1 MENKTLASVVKNAR
15 EKLGISQREL
25 SRRTGIDN
33 NTLAK
38 IEKGERKKPNV
49 LSLRKISF
57 LLNLDLE
64 ELLKLAG
71 YNEQDIEV
79 SLNQNNFIFSS
90 GTAPLIALE
99 DLINNDKSEL
109 LARNILKE
117 LGTKIDYN
125 EIEFIN
131 NLDSRERNC
140 AIKSFKKFL
149 KDNNSEIKNLKESI
163 ERTTKMLYEKSDGK
177 K

>member
-1 MENKTLASVVKNAR
+1 MGNKTLASVVKSAR

-33 NTLAK
+33 NTVAK

-79 SLNQNNFIFSS
+79 ALNQNSFIISS
-90 GTAPLIALE
+90 GNAPLISLE
-99 DLINNDKSEL
+99 DMINRDKDEL
-109 LARNILKE
+109 LSRKILKE

-125 EIEFIN
+125 EIDFIN
-131 NLDSRERNC
+131 KMNSKDRNKP
-140 AIKSFKKFL
+140 IKIFKNFL
-149 KDNNSEIKNLKESI
+149 KDNDKEIKKISDRI
-163 ERTTKMLYEKSDGK
+163 EEELKMLNK
-177 K
+177 KTN

>member
-15 EKLGISQREL
+15 EKIGISQREL

-33 NTLAK
+33 NTIAK

-79 SLNQNNFIFSS
+79 ALNQNSFIISS
-90 GTAPLIALE
+90 GNAPLISLE
-99 DLINNDKSEL
+99 DMINRDKDEL
-109 LARNILKE
+109 LSRKILKE
-117 LGTKIDYN
+117 LDTKIDYS
-125 EIEFIN
+125 EIDFIN
-131 NLDSRERNC
+131 KMNSKDRNKS
-140 AIKSFKKFL
+140 IKIFKNFL
-149 KDNNSEIKNLKESI
+149 KDNDKEIKKISDRIESQI
-163 ERTTKMLYEKSDGK
+163 EILNK
-177 K
+177 KTN

>member
-1 MENKTLASVVKNAR
+1 MENKTLASVVKSAR

-33 NTLAK
+33 NTVAK

-79 SLNQNNFIFSS
+79 SINQNSFIISS
-90 GTAPLIALE
+90 GNAPLIALE
-99 DLINNDKSEL
+99 DMINRNKNEL
-109 LARNILKE
+109 LSRKILKE
-117 LGTKIDYN
+117 LGEKIDYS
-125 EIEFIN
+125 EIDFIN
-131 NLDSRERNC
+131 KMNSKDRNKS
-140 AIKSFKKFL
+140 IKIFKNFL
-149 KDNNSEIKNLKESI
+149 KDNDKEIKKLSDQI
-163 ERTTKMLYEKSDGK
+163 EAELKMLNEKTN
-177 K
+177 

>member
-1 MENKTLASVVKNAR
+1 MENKTLASVIKNAR
-15 EKLGISQREL
+15 ERIGISQREV

-71 YNEQDIEV
+71 YNGQDIEV
-79 SLNQNNFIFSS
+79 ALNQNSFIISS
-90 GTAPLIALE
+90 GNAPLISLE
-99 DLINNDKSEL
+99 DMINRDKDEL
-109 LARNILKE
+109 LSRKILKE

-125 EIEFIN
+125 EIDFIN
-131 NLDSRERNC
+131 KMNSKDRNKS
-140 AIKSFKKFL
+140 IKIFKNFL
-149 KDNNSEIKNLKESI
+149 KDNDKEIKKISDRIESQI
-163 ERTTKMLYEKSDGK
+163 GMLNK
-177 K
+177 KY

>member
-1 MENKTLASVVKNAR
+1 MENKTLASVVKSAR

-33 NTLAK
+33 NTVAK

-71 YNEQDIEV
+71 YNEQDIDV
-79 SLNQNNFIFSS
+79 SINQNSFIISS
-90 GTAPLIALE
+90 GNAPLIALE
-99 DLINNDKSEL
+99 DMINRNKDEL
-109 LARNILKE
+109 LSRRILKE

-125 EIEFIN
+125 EIYFIN
-131 NLDSRERNC
+131 KMNSKDRNKS
-140 AIKSFKKFL
+140 IKTFKNFL
-149 KDNNSEIKNLKESI
+149 KDNDKEIKKLSDQIEEELKI
-163 ERTTKMLYEKSDGK
+163 LNK
-177 K
+177 KTN

>member
-33 NTLAK
+33 NTVAK

-79 SLNQNNFIFSS
+79 ALNQNSFIISS
-90 GTAPLIALE
+90 GNAPLIALE
-99 DLINNDKSEL
+99 DMINRDKDEL
-109 LARNILKE
+109 LSRKILKE

-125 EIEFIN
+125 EIDLIN
-131 NLDSRERNC
+131 KMKPKDRNKS
-140 AIKSFKKFL
+140 IKIFKNFL
-149 KDNNSEIKNLKESI
+149 KDNDKEIKIISDRIKKQI
-163 ERTTKMLYEKSDGK
+163 EILNK
-177 K
+177 KTN

>member
-33 NTLAK
+33 NTVAK

-57 LLNLDLE
+57 LLKLDLE

-109 LARNILKE
+109 LVRNILKE
-117 LGTKIDYN
+117 LGMKIDYN
-125 EIEFIN
+125 QIEFIN
-131 NLDSRERNC
+131 KLDSKERKHATN
-140 AIKSFKKFL
+140 SFKQFL
-149 KDNNSEIKNLKESI
+149 KNNNVEIKNLKEHI
-163 ERTTKMLYEKSDGK
+163 QKGTELLNK
-177 K
+177 KTN

>member
-1 MENKTLASVVKNAR
+1 MENKTLASVVKSAR
-15 EKLGISQREL
+15 ETLGISQREL

-33 NTLAK
+33 NTVAK

-79 SLNQNNFIFSS
+79 SINQNSFIISS
-90 GTAPLIALE
+90 GNAPLITLE
-99 DLINNDKSEL
+99 DMINRNKDEL
-109 LARNILKE
+109 LSRRILKE

-125 EIEFIN
+125 EIDFIN
-131 NLDSRERNC
+131 RMNSKDRNKS
-140 AIKSFKKFL
+140 IKTFKNFL
-149 KDNNSEIKNLKESI
+149 KDNDKEIKKLSDQI
-163 ERTTKMLYEKSDGK
+163 EEELKMLNK
-177 K
+177 KTN

>member
-33 NTLAK
+33 NTVAK

-57 LLNLDLE
+57 LLNLNLE

-117 LGTKIDYN
+117 LGMKIEYN
-125 EIEFIN
+125 QIEFIN
-131 NLDSRERNC
+131 KLDSKERKY
-140 AIKSFKKFL
+140 AINSFKQFL
-149 KDNNSEIKNLKESI
+149 KNNNVEIKNLKEHI
-163 ERTTKMLYEKSDGK
+163 QKGTELLNK
-177 K
+177 KTN

>member
-1 MENKTLASVVKNAR
+1 MENKTLASVVKSAR

-79 SLNQNNFIFSS
+79 SLNQNSFIISS
-90 GTAPLIALE
+90 GNAPLIALE

-109 LARNILKE
+109 LARNILRE
-117 LGTKIDYN
+117 IGTKIDYN
-125 EIEFIN
+125 QIEFIN
-131 NLDSRERNC
+131 NLDLKKRDY

-149 KDNNSEIKNLKESI
+149 KDNNSEIKNLKEHI
-163 ERTTKMLYEKSDGK
+163 KRTTKMLNNKTD
-177 K
+177 

>member
-1 MENKTLASVVKNAR
+1 MNDKTLASLVKEAR
-15 EKLGISQREL
+15 EKIGISQREL

-71 YNEQDIEV
+71 YNDQDIEV
-79 SLNQNNFIFSS
+79 ALNQRNFIISS
-90 GTAPLIALE
+90 GNSTLIALE
-99 DLINNDKSEL
+99 DMINRNKDEVI
-109 LARNILKE
+109 ARNILKE
-117 LGTKIDYN
+117 LRPKIDYN
-125 EIEFIN
+125 EIDFIN
-131 NLDSRERNC
+131 KMNSKDRNKS
-140 AIKSFKKFL
+140 IKIFKNFL
-149 KDNNSEIKNLKESI
+149 KDNDKEIKKLSDQIEEELKISN
-163 ERTTKMLYEKSDGK
+163 EKTN
-177 K
+177 

>member
-1 MENKTLASVVKNAR
+1 MNDKTLASLVKEAR
-15 EKLGISQREL
+15 EKIGISQREL

-71 YNEQDIEV
+71 YNDQDIEV
-79 SLNQNNFIFSS
+79 ALNQRNFIISS
-90 GTAPLIALE
+90 GNSTLIALE
-99 DLINNDKSEL
+99 DMINRNKDEVI
-109 LARNILKE
+109 ARNILKE
-117 LGTKIDYN
+117 LGPKID
-125 EIEFIN
+125 FIN
-131 NLDSRERNC
+131 KMNSKDRNKS
-140 AIKSFKKFL
+140 IKIFKNFL
-149 KDNNSEIKNLKESI
+149 KDNDKEIKKLSDQIEEELKISN
-163 ERTTKMLYEKSDGK
+163 EKTN
-177 K
+177 

>member
-1 MENKTLASVVKNAR
+1 MNDKTLASLVKEAR
-15 EKLGISQREL
+15 EKIGISQREL

-71 YNEQDIEV
+71 YNDQDIEV
-79 SLNQNNFIFSS
+79 ALNQRNFIISS
-90 GTAPLIALE
+90 GNSTLIALE
-99 DLINNDKSEL
+99 DMINRNKDEVI
-109 LARNILKE
+109 ARNILKE
-117 LGTKIDYN
+117 LGPKIDYN
-125 EIEFIN
+125 EIDFIN
-131 NLDSRERNC
+131 KMNSKDRNKS
-140 AIKSFKKFL
+140 IKIFKNFL
-149 KDNNSEIKNLKESI
+149 KDNDKEIKKLSDQIEEELKI
-163 ERTTKMLYEKSDGK
+163 LNEKTN
-177 K
+177 

>member
-1 MENKTLASVVKNAR
+1 MENKTLASVIKSAR
-15 EKLGISQREL
+15 ERIGISQREV

-71 YNEQDIEV
+71 YNDQDIEV
-79 SLNQNNFIFSS
+79 ALNQRNFIISS
-90 GTAPLIALE
+90 GNSTLIALE
-99 DLINNDKSEL
+99 DMINRNKDEVI
-109 LARNILKE
+109 ARNILKE
-117 LGTKIDYN
+117 LGQKIDYN
-125 EIEFIN
+125 EIDFIN
-131 NLDSRERNC
+131 KMNSKDRNKS
-140 AIKSFKKFL
+140 IKIFKNFL
-149 KDNNSEIKNLKESI
+149 KDNDKEIKKLSDQIEEELKI
-163 ERTTKMLYEKSDGK
+163 LNEKTN
-177 K
+177 

>member
-33 NTLAK
+33 NTVAK

-57 LLNLDLE
+57 LLKLDLE

-79 SLNQNNFIFSS
+79 ALNQNSFIISS
-90 GTAPLIALE
+90 GNAPLISLE
-99 DLINNDKSEL
+99 DMINRDKDEL
-109 LARNILKE
+109 LSRKTLKE

-125 EIEFIN
+125 EIDFIN
-131 NLDSRERNC
+131 KMNSKDRNKS
-140 AIKSFKKFL
+140 IKIFKNFL
-149 KDNNSEIKNLKESI
+149 KDNDKEIKKISDRIESQI
-163 ERTTKMLYEKSDGK
+163 EMLNK
-177 K
+177 KY

>member
-1 MENKTLASVVKNAR
+1 MEHKTLASVVKSAR

-33 NTLAK
+33 NTVAK

-71 YNEQDIEV
+71 YSEQDIEV
-79 SLNQNNFIFSS
+79 SINQNSFIISS
-90 GTAPLIALE
+90 GNAPLIALE
-99 DLINNDKSEL
+99 DMINRNKDEL
-109 LARNILKE
+109 LSRRILKE

-125 EIEFIN
+125 EIDFIN
-131 NLDSRERNC
+131 KMNSKDRNKS
-140 AIKSFKKFL
+140 IKTFKNFL
-149 KDNNSEIKNLKESI
+149 KDNDKEIKKLSDQI
-163 ERTTKMLYEKSDGK
+163 EEELKMLNK
-177 K
+177 KTNWK

>member
-1 MENKTLASVVKNAR
+1 MENKTLASVIKSAR
-15 EKLGISQREL
+15 ERIGISQREV

-79 SLNQNNFIFSS
+79 ALNQNSFIISS
-90 GTAPLIALE
+90 GNAPLISLE
-99 DLINNDKSEL
+99 DMINRDKDEL
-109 LARNILKE
+109 LSRKILKE

-125 EIEFIN
+125 EIGFVN
-131 NLDSRERNC
+131 KMNSKDRSKS
-140 AIKSFKKFL
+140 IKIFKNFL
-149 KDNNSEIKNLKESI
+149 KDNDKEIKKISDRIESQI
-163 ERTTKMLYEKSDGK
+163 EMLNK
-177 K
+177 KY

>member
-33 NTLAK
+33 NTVAK

-57 LLNLDLE
+57 LLKLDLE

-79 SLNQNNFIFSS
+79 ALNQNSFIISS
-90 GTAPLIALE
+90 GNAPLISLE
-99 DLINNDKSEL
+99 DMINRDKDEL
-109 LARNILKE
+109 LSRKILKE

-125 EIEFIN
+125 EIDFIN
-131 NLDSRERNC
+131 KMNSKDRNKS
-140 AIKSFKKFL
+140 IKIFKNFL
-149 KDNNSEIKNLKESI
+149 KDNDKEIKKISDRIESQI
-163 ERTTKMLYEKSDGK
+163 EILNK
-177 K
+177 KTN

>member
-33 NTLAK
+33 NTVAK

-57 LLNLDLE
+57 LLKLDLE

-79 SLNQNNFIFSS
+79 ALNQNSFIISS
-90 GTAPLIALE
+90 GNAPLISLE
-99 DLINNDKSEL
+99 DMINRDKDEL
-109 LARNILKE
+109 LSRKILKE

-125 EIEFIN
+125 EIDFIN
-131 NLDSRERNC
+131 KMNSKDRNKS
-140 AIKSFKKFL
+140 IKIFKNFL
-149 KDNNSEIKNLKESI
+149 KDNDKEIKKISDRIESQI
-163 ERTTKMLYEKSDGK
+163 EILNK
-177 K
+177 KN